1 MNKWHLMEQEK
12 TQMIL
17 TFSGNVEAVDSGER
31 RTISGKIAPYG
42 EIGFTSAGKVVFAP
56 NSISAAEPSKVK
68 LLMSHDN
75 SKPVGRMQSITSNAD
90 GLYASF
96 KVSAS
101 SRGSDAIL
109 LAQEQLMDGL
119 SVGVEVTASKP
130 QKDYLLVTAATLR
143 EVSLVESAAFASAA
157 VQKIAAA
164 AGDMPMDPNTS
175 TSTKV
180 TTTNTVINTT
190 TTETETESE
199 AAVTTA
205 PDQNAPEAAT
215 AAEETAAPVVEA
227 ARKIIRPSV
236 LDSQTVRS
244 PIINMGSYTEHKIKA
259 ALGNDDS
266 KLYVT
271 AADDSFTTNPAFNPT
286 QYLSEFP
293 TNTRFGTPA
302 IDACSRGTL
311 PNSGMT
317 ISVPSLVTSAGGQAG
332 VAPTVT
338 VEAEGGAVDAT
349 GMVTEYLTGT
359 VSKYSGMNT
368 ISVELLERSDPNFYA
383 ELTNQLQNA
392 YLKTLDTTVLAA
404 LITAGQQGATQAAT
418 SAGIIGYAADAA
430 AKVYQATGYF
440 AQNYVAN
447 PSQWQLLMGSVDSTG
462 RPIYSASQPM
472 NAAGLTQPGSIRGN
486 VLGLDLYVDKNF
498 AVTTNIDDSAVILAP
513 EAFTVYQ
520 SPQAYMSVNV
530 VSNLQV
536 QVAIYG
542 YMAYI
547 AKMPKGIVRFN
558 LT

>member
-1 MNKWHLMEQEK
+1 
-12 TQMIL
+12 MIL
-17 TFSGNVEAVDSGER
+17 TFSGNIEAVDSGER

-42 EIGFTSAGKVVFAP
+42 EIGYTSAGKVVFAEG
-56 NSISAAEPSKVK
+56 SISAPEPSRVK

-75 SKPVGRMQSITSNAD
+75 SKPVGRMQSITSAKD

-119 SVGVEVTASKP
+119 SVGVEVTASEPK
-130 QKDYLLVTAATLR
+130 KDYLLVTAATLR

-164 AGDMPMDPNTS
+164 AGDMPVEAAES
-175 TSTKV
+175 TSTKI

-205 PDQNAPEAAT
+205 PDQSAPEAVDAT
-215 AAEETAAPVVEA
+215 EQAAPTVEA
-227 ARKIIRPSV
+227 ARKIILPSA
-236 LDSQTVRS
+236 LNSQRVRT
-244 PIINMGSYTEHKIKA
+244 PITSMATYTEHKIKA
-259 ALGNDDS
+259 ALGNDES

-286 QYLSEFP
+286 QYLSEFVSNTNFDTP
-293 TNTRFGTPA
+293 TINALSQGV
-302 IDACSRGTL
+302 L

-332 VAPTVT
+332 TAPVVT
-338 VEAEGGAVDAT
+338 VEAEAGAVQNT
-349 GMVTEYLTGT
+349 GMVTEYLSGT
-359 VSKYSGMNT
+359 VKKYSGMNT
-368 ISVELLERSDPNFYA
+368 LSVELLERSDPNFYA
-383 ELTNQLQNA
+383 ELTNQLQRA
-392 YLKTLDTTVLAA
+392 YSLATDA
-404 LITAGQQGATQAAT
+404 AVIADIVAGGVQGTAVAAT
-418 SAGIIGYAADAA
+418 SAGIISYVSTESAN
-430 AKVYQATGYF
+430 VYKNTSYF
-440 AQNYVAN
+440 ARNYIAG
-447 PSQWQLLMGSVDSTG
+447 PSQWSLLMGATDSTG
-462 RPIYSASQPM
+462 RPIYNAAQPM
-472 NAAGLTQPGSIRGN
+472 NAGGLSTPTSIRGN
-486 VLGLDLYVDKNF
+486 VLGLDLYVDHQMV
-498 AVTTNIDDSAVILAP
+498 ATTIDDSAFIVAP
-513 EAFTVYQ
+513 EAMTVYR

-530 VSNLQV
+530 VSNLQI

-542 YMAYI
+542 FMATI
-547 AKMPKGIVRFN
+547 VKMPKGLVRYN

>member
-1 MNKWHLMEQEK
+1 MQPL
-12 TQMIL
+12 IL
-17 TFSGNVEAVDSGER
+17 TFSGNIEAVDSGDR

-42 EIGFTSAGKVVFAP
+42 EVGYTSAGKVVFAEG
-56 NSISAAEPSKVK
+56 SISAPEPSRVK

-75 SKPVGRMQSITSNAD
+75 SKPVGRMQSITSAKD

-157 VQKIAAA
+157 VQKISAQEGNMPLDAAE
-164 AGDMPMDPNTS
+164 T
-175 TSTKV
+175 TSTKI

-190 TTETETESE
+190 TTETETETESE

-205 PDQNAPEAAT
+205 PDQTAPEAVDAT
-215 AAEETAAPVVEA
+215 EQAAPVVEA
-227 ARKIIRPSV
+227 ARKIILPSA
-236 LDSQTVRS
+236 LNSQRVRT
-244 PIINMGSYTEHKIKA
+244 PIVNMGSYTEHKIKA
-259 ALGNDDS
+259 ALGNEDS

-271 AADDSFTTNPAFNPT
+271 AADDSFSTNPAFNPT

-293 TNTRFGTPA
+293 TNTRFGTPS
-302 IDACSRGTL
+302 IDACSRGVL

-317 ISVPSLVTSAGGQAG
+317 INVPSLVTSAGGQSG
-332 VAPTVT
+332 VAPVVT
-338 VEAEGGAVDAT
+338 VEAEAGAVQNT
-349 GMVTEYLTGT
+349 GMVTEYLSGT
-359 VSKYSGMNT
+359 VNKYSGMNT
-368 ISVELLERSDPNFYA
+368 ISIELLERSDPNFYS
-383 ELTNQLQNA
+383 ELTAQLQNA
-392 YLKTLDTTVLAA
+392 YLKTLDTTVNAA
-404 LITAGQQGATQAAT
+404 LITAGTVATTAQAAT
-418 SAGIIGYAADAA
+418 SAGIIGYASEAA
-430 AKVYQATGYF
+430 RLVYEATGYY
-440 AQNYVAN
+440 AQNYIAN
-447 PSQWQLLMGSVDSTG
+447 GAQWQLLMGASDTTG

-472 NAAGLTQPGSIRGN
+472 NAGGLTQPGSIRGN
-486 VLGLDLYVDKNF
+486 VLGLDLFVDKNF
-498 AVTTNIDDSAVILAP
+498 AATTVVDDSAIILAP

-542 YMAYI
+542 YMATI
-547 AKMPKGIVRFN
+547 AKMPKGIIRYNF
-558 LT
+558 T